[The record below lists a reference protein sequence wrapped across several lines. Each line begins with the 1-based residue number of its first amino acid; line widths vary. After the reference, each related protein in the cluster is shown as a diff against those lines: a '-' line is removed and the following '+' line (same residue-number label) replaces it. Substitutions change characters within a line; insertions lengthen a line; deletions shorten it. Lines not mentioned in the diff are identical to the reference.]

1 MDFEASLDTMEVDA
15 DNLEVSLNTLL
26 ESSNVDTSELSV
38 KNDFA
43 NYNVKLPSINLPEF
57 SGQYI
62 DWLQFKSQFVS
73 LIHDN
78 ACLSDSQKLY
88 HLQSALKGHAKQLQT
103 VNDSYSSLFE
113 ALEGRYENKR
123 LIVNSHIAELLNPNK
138 IKFESAFHLRSLI
151 DSIQSHLRA
160 LKQLELEPNALCESM
175 LIFVI
180 TQRPDDES
188 RKQYETELHS
198 TDLPKWNN
206 FLDFLIKRSQALENV
221 QRNSSLKNK
230 NEYSPKFRS
239 FVVKSDEK
247 TCPLCPLETH
257 PIFKYKM
264 FHEMSVQ
271 ERSNKVRSLNLCFN
285 CLGHHLIKNC
295 LKLNRKCRVCNANH
309 NSLLCKTSVPR
320 PISEPHQNRNL
331 PSPQS
336 SSGVIYDP
344 SSATVINPQTATCL
358 YNEVGEKSI
367 LLSTAKVKVQS
378 ATGGWLVMNA
388 ILDSGSQKCLCNLE
402 ASNFLG
408 LKKYSTNSTIVGLNG
423 ACISVWKRISAEIL
437 NGSSFKRKLNFLIV
451 PKITGC
457 VPTQPLDL
465 TKIKLRQNITFADAE
480 FNIPKPI
487 DILLG
492 GEIFYELLKSKQIK
506 LHDNSIILQDSVFGY
521 IVTGSIQN
529 EPSNYYFCNFIQDQV
544 DRNLTKFWD
553 LEAIGIKA
561 ESSCDPNDQAMQ
573 HFKSSVRFNS
583 GRYEVGFPWKGH
595 TQELN
600 DNFSVAEKRVK
611 SLTRRFIRDPTLYIQ
626 YSEILKEYEYQ
637 GIIER
642 VLETEK
648 PTDRA
653 VFYLPHQAV
662 FRQESLTTKMRIVF
676 DASSHED
683 GQPSLNDCIWSGGN
697 LNPNIFHLIISFRLN
712 TIAITTDIE
721 RAFLQIS
728 LRDEDRDAVRF
739 LFPDIRSNQTDP
751 YKFQVYRFK
760 RVMFGVNVSPFLLS
774 ATIKHHIENY
784 REQYPAAT
792 EMLDTCLYVDDVIS
806 GADDISQALKVSK
819 DAETIMKN
827 ASMKLRKWNSND
839 QTLIRTWEK
848 EGLETHPR
856 HPDDSSKIPS
866 SKVLGIP
873 WDVVHDYFTID
884 VKGLLQ
890 LDTSK
895 PITKR
900 IVLLSAGKIYDPVG
914 FLSPYTIRL
923 KCLLQELWLRKLSWD
938 DELPPDI
945 HAVWSQWWLELP
957 FLSELKI
964 PRNIL
969 DSSGDSSEVQ
979 IHTFSDASQKA
990 YGEAAFLRVKHKD
1003 RVSVDLVTS
1012 KSRVA
1017 PLKRLSLPRLELM
1030 GALLAARLAK
1040 EVKKILDQK
1049 CSTRAFFWTD
1059 SQVTLHWIKGPS
1071 HRWKLFVANRVREIQ
1086 SLTDPNSWFH
1096 CSGKDKPADLLT
1108 RGISVDALTTN
1119 SKWWNGSSFL
1129 RQIDFQTKGLDEA
1142 IPERVYLTEMRK
1154 NSNPKEDISL
1164 TLTVT
1169 KNNFL
1174 ENIIDISNNYVKLI
1188 RVVSFLYRFMHLQN
1202 QILEN
1207 QNYKDKGTPYFTG
1220 GKSCW
1225 LIHSL
1230 HEREFY
1236 EEMRK
1241 LLAVEPIPMKSK
1253 LTPLNVFLD
1262 ESNIIRVGGRL
1273 ANSNLNEKAKFP
1285 MILPSRNVLTDNI
1298 LSHYHKKYLHAG
1310 PHSLLYLVR
1319 QKFWPLN
1326 GRNNCRR
1333 IIHECVN
1340 CFKNKPI
1347 TMNQIMTNLPR
1358 DRVTPNYPFNVTD
1371 VDFAGPFFIK
1381 FKNQRKGALNKI
1393 YVVVYVCLCTKA
1405 IHLDFVTDLTSQ
1417 AFITSLKRFFGR
1429 RGKCAK
1435 ITTDNAKTFVGANAE
1450 IKKLFK
1456 MIKLPDHTLAEF
1468 LTNESIEW
1476 NFIPPRSPNHGGLWE
1491 AGVKAFKFHL
1501 KRVVGNAHLTLEEFI
1516 TILCEI
1522 EAVLNSRPLTPLTS
1536 NFDDFETLTPGHF
1549 LVGRP
1554 LTSIVEVQIT
1564 NINENQLSR
1573 WEKVKKLPN
1582 IYIYKLWKRDYLN
1595 NLQERHK
1602 WKFNKNNI
1610 SVGTLVLIKDEN
1622 LPSTKWSTGRITELF
1637 PGTDSF
1643 KILKKGQ
1650 VEGHF
1655 SRKDRTYKRRMVCHL
1670 RVPSHIE
1677 LNGNEIA
1684 DSLAKSATAD
1694 TLRRDTCLT
1703 FAELSSIK

>member
-1 MDFEASLDTMEVDA
+1 M
-15 DNLEVSLNTLL
+15 
-26 ESSNVDTSELSV
+26 
-38 KNDFA
+38 
-43 NYNVKLPSINLPEF
+43 
-57 SGQYI
+57 
-62 DWLQFKSQFVS
+62 
-73 LIHDN
+73 
-78 ACLSDSQKLY
+78 
-88 HLQSALKGHAKQLQT
+88 
-103 VNDSYSSLFE
+103 
-113 ALEGRYENKR
+113 
-123 LIVNSHIAELLNPNK
+123 
-138 IKFESAFHLRSLI
+138 
-151 DSIQSHLRA
+151 
-160 LKQLELEPNALCESM
+160 
-175 LIFVI
+175 
-180 TQRPDDES
+180 
-188 RKQYETELHS
+188 
-198 TDLPKWNN
+198 
-206 FLDFLIKRSQALENV
+206 
-221 QRNSSLKNK
+221 
-230 NEYSPKFRS
+230 
-239 FVVKSDEK
+239 
-247 TCPLCPLETH
+247 
-257 PIFKYKM
+257 
-264 FHEMSVQ
+264 
-271 ERSNKVRSLNLCFN
+271 
-285 CLGHHLIKNC
+285 
-295 LKLNRKCRVCNANH
+295 
-309 NSLLCKTSVPR
+309 
-320 PISEPHQNRNL
+320 
-331 PSPQS
+331 
-336 SSGVIYDP
+336 
-344 SSATVINPQTATCL
+344 
-358 YNEVGEKSI
+358 
-367 LLSTAKVKVQS
+367 
-378 ATGGWLVMNA
+378 
-388 ILDSGSQKCLCNLE
+388 
-402 ASNFLG
+402 
-408 LKKYSTNSTIVGLNG
+408 NSTIVGLNG
-423 ACISVWKRISAEIL
+423 ACISVRKGISAEIS

-465 TKIKLRQNITFADAE
+465 TKIKLPQNIRYADAE
-480 FNIPKPI
+480 FNIPKRI

-561 ESSCDPNDQAMQ
+561 ESSCDPDDQAMQ

-626 YSEILKEYEYQ
+626 YSEILKEYESQ

-683 GQPSLNDCIWSGGN
+683 GQPSLNDCIWSGEN

-712 TIAITTDIE
+712 TIAITADIE

-792 EMLDTCLYVDDVIS
+792 EMLDICLYVDDVIS

-839 QTLIRTWEK
+839 QTLMRTWER

-873 WDVVHDYFTID
+873 CDVVHDYFTID

-895 PITKR
+895 PITKE
-900 IVLLSAGKIYDPVG
+900 LCFNQLGK
-914 FLSPYTIRL
+914 YTIQLGSCHPTRL
-923 KCLLQELWLRKLSWD
+923 GSNAYYKNFGYGSYPGMTSYRQ
-938 DELPPDI
+938 I
-945 HAVWSQWWLELP
+945 FMH
-957 FLSELKI
+957 
-964 PRNIL
+964 
-969 DSSGDSSEVQ
+969 GDSSEVQ
-979 IHTFSDASQKA
+979 IHTFSDTSQKA
-990 YGEAAFLRVKHKD
+990 YGAAAFLRVKHKD

-1071 HRWKLFVANRVREIQ
+1071 HRWKPFVANRVREIQ

-1096 CSGKDKPADLLT
+1096 CSGKDNPADLLT

-1142 IPERVYLTEMRK
+1142 IPESVYLTEMRK

-1188 RVVSFLYRFMHLQN
+1188 RVVSFLYRFIHNCRTRITKIKGPLTSQEVSHA
-1202 QILEN
+1202 EN
-1207 QNYKDKGTPYFTG
+1207 
-1220 GKSCW
+1220 W

-1241 LLAVEPIPMKSK
+1241 LLA
-1253 LTPLNVFLD
+1253 
-1262 ESNIIRVGGRL
+1262 
-1273 ANSNLNEKAKFP
+1273 
-1285 MILPSRNVLTDNI
+1285 
-1298 LSHYHKKYLHAG
+1298 
-1310 PHSLLYLVR
+1310 
-1319 QKFWPLN
+1319 
-1326 GRNNCRR
+1326 
-1333 IIHECVN
+1333 
-1340 CFKNKPI
+1340 
-1347 TMNQIMTNLPR
+1347 
-1358 DRVTPNYPFNVTD
+1358 
-1371 VDFAGPFFIK
+1371 
-1381 FKNQRKGALNKI
+1381 
-1393 YVVVYVCLCTKA
+1393 
-1405 IHLDFVTDLTSQ
+1405 
-1417 AFITSLKRFFGR
+1417 
-1429 RGKCAK
+1429 
-1435 ITTDNAKTFVGANAE
+1435 
-1450 IKKLFK
+1450 
-1456 MIKLPDHTLAEF
+1456 
-1468 LTNESIEW
+1468 
-1476 NFIPPRSPNHGGLWE
+1476 
-1491 AGVKAFKFHL
+1491 
-1501 KRVVGNAHLTLEEFI
+1501 
-1516 TILCEI
+1516 
-1522 EAVLNSRPLTPLTS
+1522 
-1536 NFDDFETLTPGHF
+1536 
-1549 LVGRP
+1549 
-1554 LTSIVEVQIT
+1554 
-1564 NINENQLSR
+1564 
-1573 WEKVKKLPN
+1573 
-1582 IYIYKLWKRDYLN
+1582 
-1595 NLQERHK
+1595 
-1602 WKFNKNNI
+1602 
-1610 SVGTLVLIKDEN
+1610 GTLVLIKDEN
-1622 LPSTKWSTGRITELF
+1622 LPSTKWSTGRITEIF
-1637 PGTDSF
+1637 PGTDGKVRVVNLRIYDALSSHEPQDAETRRGT
-1643 KILKKGQ
+1643 KILGMIR
-1650 VEGHF
+1650 GIRF
-1655 SRKDRTYKRRMVCHL
+1655 DHL
-1670 RVPSHIE
+1670 YSDIPIS
-1677 LNGNEIA
+1677 
-1684 DSLAKSATAD
+1684 
-1694 TLRRDTCLT
+1694 
-1703 FAELSSIK
+1703 

>member
-1 MDFEASLDTMEVDA
+1 MAPKELSELTVFNRRKAHLLGQITRIRNSLENVDSPLNQVELRTKVASLSEVKAKIDKLRTESYRVLSDEELMDFEASLDTMEVDA

-26 ESSNVDTSELSV
+26 EFSNVNTSELSV

-78 ACLSDSQKLY
+78 TCLSDSQKLY
-88 HLQSALKGHAKQLQT
+88 YLQSALKGHAKQLQT

-180 TQRPDDES
+180 TQRLDDES
-188 RKQYETELHS
+188 RKQYEMELHS
-198 TDLPKWNN
+198 NHLPKWNN

-239 FVVKSDEK
+239 FVVKSNGK
-247 TCPLCPLETH
+247 TCPLCPSETH
-257 PIFKYKM
+257 PIFKCKM

-309 NSLLCKTSVPR
+309 NSLLCKTRVPR
-320 PISEPHQNRNL
+320 AISEPHQNRNL
-331 PSPQS
+331 PSVQS

-344 SSATVINPQTATCL
+344 SPAIVINPQTATCL
-358 YNEVGEKSI
+358 YNESGEKSI

-388 ILDSGSQKCLCNLE
+388 ILDSGSQKCLCSLE

-408 LKKYSTNSTIVGLNG
+408 LDKYSMNSTIVGLNG
-423 ACISVWKRISAEIL
+423 ACISVRKGISAEIS

-465 TKIKLRQNITFADAE
+465 TKIKLPQNIRYADAE
-480 FNIPKPI
+480 FNIPKRI

-492 GEIFYELLKSKQIK
+492 
-506 LHDNSIILQDSVFGY
+506 
-521 IVTGSIQN
+521 
-529 EPSNYYFCNFIQDQV
+529 
-544 DRNLTKFWD
+544 
-553 LEAIGIKA
+553 EAIGIKA
-561 ESSCDPNDQAMQ
+561 ESSCDPDDQAMQ

-626 YSEILKEYEYQ
+626 YSEILKKYESQ

-662 FRQESLTTKMRIVF
+662 FRQESLTTKMRILF
-676 DASSHED
+676 DANFHED
-683 GQPSLNDCIWSGGN
+683 GQPSLNDCIWSGEN

-712 TIAITTDIE
+712 TIAITADIE

-751 YKFQVYRFK
+751 YKFQMYRFK

-819 DAETIMKN
+819 DAERIMKN

-839 QTLIRTWEK
+839 QTLMRTWER

-900 IVLLSAGKIYDPVG
+900 IVLQSAGKIYDPVG

-923 KCLLQELWLRKLSWD
+923 KFLLQELWLRKLSWD

-964 PRNIL
+964 PRKIL

-990 YGEAAFLRVKHKD
+990 YGAAAFLRVKHKD

-1017 PLKRLSLPRLELM
+1017 PLKR
-1030 GALLAARLAK
+1030 
-1040 EVKKILDQK
+1040 
-1049 CSTRAFFWTD
+1049 
-1059 SQVTLHWIKGPS
+1059 
-1071 HRWKLFVANRVREIQ
+1071 VREIQ
-1086 SLTDPNSWFH
+1086 SLTDPNPWFH
-1096 CSGKDKPADLLT
+1096 CSGKDNPADRLT

-1188 RVVSFLYRFMHLQN
+1188 RVEVSHA
-1202 QILEN
+1202 EN
-1207 QNYKDKGTPYFTG
+1207 
-1220 GKSCW
+1220 W

-1241 LLAVEPIPMKSK
+1241 LLA
-1253 LTPLNVFLD
+1253 
-1262 ESNIIRVGGRL
+1262 
-1273 ANSNLNEKAKFP
+1273 
-1285 MILPSRNVLTDNI
+1285 
-1298 LSHYHKKYLHAG
+1298 
-1310 PHSLLYLVR
+1310 
-1319 QKFWPLN
+1319 
-1326 GRNNCRR
+1326 
-1333 IIHECVN
+1333 
-1340 CFKNKPI
+1340 
-1347 TMNQIMTNLPR
+1347 
-1358 DRVTPNYPFNVTD
+1358 
-1371 VDFAGPFFIK
+1371 
-1381 FKNQRKGALNKI
+1381 
-1393 YVVVYVCLCTKA
+1393 
-1405 IHLDFVTDLTSQ
+1405 
-1417 AFITSLKRFFGR
+1417 
-1429 RGKCAK
+1429 
-1435 ITTDNAKTFVGANAE
+1435 
-1450 IKKLFK
+1450 
-1456 MIKLPDHTLAEF
+1456 
-1468 LTNESIEW
+1468 
-1476 NFIPPRSPNHGGLWE
+1476 
-1491 AGVKAFKFHL
+1491 
-1501 KRVVGNAHLTLEEFI
+1501 
-1516 TILCEI
+1516 
-1522 EAVLNSRPLTPLTS
+1522 
-1536 NFDDFETLTPGHF
+1536 
-1549 LVGRP
+1549 
-1554 LTSIVEVQIT
+1554 
-1564 NINENQLSR
+1564 
-1573 WEKVKKLPN
+1573 
-1582 IYIYKLWKRDYLN
+1582 
-1595 NLQERHK
+1595 
-1602 WKFNKNNI
+1602 
-1610 SVGTLVLIKDEN
+1610 GTLVLIKDEN
-1622 LPSTKWSTGRITELF
+1622 LPSTKWSTGRITEIF
-1637 PGTDSF
+1637 PGTDDNMLTKYQMIKFIDFCKEWFLPESVARVAG
-1643 KILKKGQ
+1643 IVGD
-1650 VEGHF
+1650 H
-1655 SRKDRTYKRRMVCHL
+1655 RCHT
-1670 RVPSHIE
+1670 PQ
-1677 LNGNEIA
+1677 N
-1684 DSLAKSATAD
+1684 
-1694 TLRRDTCLT
+1694 
-1703 FAELSSIK
+1703 